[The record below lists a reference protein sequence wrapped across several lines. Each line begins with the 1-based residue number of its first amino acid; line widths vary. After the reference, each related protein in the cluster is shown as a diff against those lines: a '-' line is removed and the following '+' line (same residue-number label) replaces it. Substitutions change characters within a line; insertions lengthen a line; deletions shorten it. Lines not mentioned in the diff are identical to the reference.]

1 MFYILRQ
8 ILLIYL
14 VIFPFCAAQSMRTE
28 SAPGLGN
35 YDIPFYA
42 ANTYRLNIQPPDE
55 YLGFKLGARPVHHA
69 EVLDYYNYLDEL
81 LDNVNLIEYGNTY
94 EGKPLIYL
102 MVSSKKNMVNLQSIK
117 NSISTLADPRLI
129 KTATAAKK
137 IIADTPAIAW
147 MAYGI
152 HGDEISS
159 TDAAVQLAYQLAAGS
174 DPTTQK
180 ILEELVVSIDPME
193 NPDGRERY
201 LQQLKQWR
209 GVVVNSDANSLD
221 HSGFWPF
228 GRGNHYLFDLNRDWF
243 ATVHPETRGKVSAI
257 LEWKPQFLVDSH
269 EMGAMDTYLFN
280 PPRAPFNPFL
290 PKTIYKW
297 WDNIAKDQAAAFDEY
312 GWSYYTRDWN
322 EEVYPGYGSSW
333 GIYIGLVG
341 ILYEQSGA
349 DGSIVKKEDGTI
361 TTYRETVHHQFISSM
376 ANLTTIANH
385 REELLQDFYD
395 SRKKAV
401 SVKNA
406 GKAFVFAS
414 ESNTSRLDA
423 LAETLKRQTIEVYRN
438 KKELKLPKATT
449 STGEQVTRQNIPAG
463 SLIVPMNQPLNL
475 LINNILSFDIRLDT
489 KSMEKERQKLMKD
502 QGSTLYDVTAWSLS
516 HAYGTESYYTK
527 TMPKIPMEPYKSS
540 RKEGKLIGKNPKYG
554 WAIKSNDDQFYHVL
568 ARLLENNV
576 KIWCAKETFN
586 VEGEFFP
593 RGSVIIRENANQEL
607 SKKLLKKLA
616 SDYGLNIF
624 AVNTALVSSGPDL
637 GSGDFT
643 MLINPRIAIASG
655 QPISSYSFGATWHLL
670 DSRMKSRTSLIN
682 VMGLGWQDLSKYN
695 VLILPS
701 GSNLKR
707 ILGDSG
713 IGKLKDWIKDGGTLI
728 SYSNNAAFLA
738 DSSVSISSV
747 RLRRQILNKL
757 DSYDRDLAFAK
768 QAENVSIDS
777 IALWE
782 GGSSEEN
789 PTKKENKEVP
799 DNIKEMD
806 KLGRKFRPQGAIL
819 KVDMDPEH
827 WLSFGC
833 GDYVPVLYNTGNVFM
848 AKKPIKTAGRLAE
861 ESKLRLG
868 GLLWPEAKS
877 RIAESAWVTQESYG
891 KGQIIIFATEP
902 HFRGYFRAS
911 ERVLLNAIYLGPGM
925 GTSHLVSW

>member
-1 MFYILRQ
+1 
-8 ILLIYL
+8 
-14 VIFPFCAAQSMRTE
+14 MRTDTE
-28 SAPGLGN
+28 PGLGN
-35 YDIPFYA
+35 YIIPFYG
-42 ANTYRLNIQPPDE
+42 ANKYHLNIQPPSE
-55 YLGFKLGARPVHHA
+55 YLGFKLGSRPVHHD

-81 LDNVNLIEYGNTY
+81 LDNVNLTEYGKTY
-94 EGKPLIYL
+94 EGKSLVYL

-129 KTATAAKK
+129 KNATAAKK
-137 IIADTPAIAW
+137 IIGNTPAIAW

-174 DPTTQK
+174 DPTTKK
-180 ILEELVVSIDPME
+180 ILQELVISIDPIE

-209 GVVVNSDANSLD
+209 GAVVNSDASSLD
-221 HSGFWPF
+221 HSGFWPY

-257 LEWKPQFLVDSH
+257 LEWKPQFLVDAH

-280 PPRAPFNPFL
+280 PPRAPFNPLL
-290 PKTIYKW
+290 PKAIYKW

-322 EEVYPGYGSSW
+322 EEFYPGYGSSW

-376 ANLTTIANH
+376 ANLTTIANR
-385 REELLQDFYD
+385 REELLQDFFD

-401 SVKNA
+401 SAKNT

-414 ESNTSRLDA
+414 QSNTSRLDA
-423 LAETLKRQTIEVYRN
+423 LAETLNRQTIEIYKN
-438 KKELKLPKATT
+438 KKDFKLPKATT
-449 STGEQVTRQNIPAG
+449 STGNQVTRQNIPAG

-489 KSMEKERQKLMKD
+489 KSIEKERQKIMKD

-516 HAYGTESYYTK
+516 HAYGTESYYTEA
-527 TMPKIPMEPYKSS
+527 MPKIPMIPYKSN

-554 WAIKSNDDQFYHVL
+554 WAIKSNDDQFYHIL
-568 ARLLENNV
+568 ARLLENDV
-576 KIWCAKETFN
+576 KVWCAEETFN
-586 VEGEFFP
+586 LAGEFFP
-593 RGSVIIRENANQEL
+593 RGSIIIRNNANQEL
-607 SKKLLKKLA
+607 DKGLLKKLA
-616 SDYGLNIF
+616 FDYGLDIF

-637 GSGDFT
+637 GSSDFT
-643 MLINPRIAIASG
+643 MLINPRIAIIAG
-655 QPISSYSFGATWHLL
+655 QPISTYSFGATWHLL
-670 DSRMKSRTSLIN
+670 DSRMKSRTSLVN
-682 VMGLGWQDLSKYN
+682 VMSLGWQDLSKYN
-695 VLILPS
+695 ILILPS
-701 GSNLKR
+701 GYNLKR
-707 ILGDSG
+707 ILDDSG
-713 IGKLKDWIKDGGTLI
+713 INKLKDWIKDGGTLI

-757 DSYDRDLAFAK
+757 DSYDRDLALAK
-768 QAENVSIDS
+768 EAENVSIDS
-777 IALWE
+777 IEVWE
-782 GGSSEEN
+782 GGSSVKF
-789 PTKKENKEVP
+789 PTKDESNEVP

-806 KLGRKFRPQGAIL
+806 KIGRKFRPQGTIL
-819 KVDMDPEH
+819 KVNMDPEH

-848 AKKPIKTAGRLAE
+848 AKKPVKIAGRLAE

-877 RIAESAWVTQESYG
+877 RIAESAWVTQESFG

-911 ERVLLNAIYLGPGM
+911 ERVLLNAVYLGPGM
-925 GTSHLVSW
+925 GTRHSVSW